1 VKERSRPTGYRTG
14 MADLSGKRIA
24 IIVTDHFEEA
34 ELVKPRDEL
43 RAAGAEVKVY
53 STGTDP
59 IQAVEGD
66 TEPTQKVEVDGTFD
80 EVDVASIDALVV
92 PGGTVNADQIRVDET
107 AQSIVKAVS
116 EAGKPLAAIC
126 HAPWLLISA
135 GLVEGK
141 RLTSYASLSVDLKN
155 AGADWVDE
163 EVVVDGNLIT
173 SRDPDDLPAFIG
185 AIQDAL
191 V

>member
-1 VKERSRPTGYRTG
+1 
-14 MADLSGKRIA
+14 MADLSGKHIA

-53 STGTDP
+53 SLGTDP

-66 TEPTQKVEVDGTFD
+66 KEPTQKVEVDGTFD
-80 EVDVASIDALVV
+80 DLDVDSIDALVV
-92 PGGTVNADQIRVDET
+92 PGGTVNADQIRVEEK
-107 AQSIVKAVS
+107 AQSIVKAVT

-135 GLVEGK
+135 GLVDGK

-173 SRDPDDLPAFIG
+173 SRDPDDLPAFIS